1 MLIFLGVRERESA
14 DLVLVAVARIL
25 AKGVNLRPGTRG
37 HDYRVPGFS
46 TRSFYAIFSRHIGE
60 AGRECYRVCAG
71 QAKALTTADT
81 SGGVASALAC
91 DFHYLVAV
99 LFGLDSA
106 FHRLL

>member
-1 MLIFLGVRERESA
+1 MI
-14 DLVLVAVARIL
+14 
-25 AKGVNLRPGTRG
+25 
-37 HDYRVPGFS
+37 YRVPVFPRVHF
-46 TRSFYAIFSRHIGE
+46 TTIFSRHIGE

-71 QAKALTTADT
+71 QAKARTTADT

-99 LFGLDSA
+99 LFGFDSA